1 MKKMGSHI
9 FYENVDLN
17 LKFDFNDLMEFFK
30 KTTENIKK
38 EFLDEDESLKMDLI
52 EKYVEKY
59 VDDKVKEKYGDN
71 FSLDVMDDAINISW
85 DIKVNSIKERH
96 IESWW
101 NKDQEKLNI
110 EKLKKENP
118 IQYILDNPHLI
129 PYGDSSD
136 KK

>member
-96 IESWW
+96 TESWW

-110 EKLKKENP
+110 ENTE
-118 IQYILDNPHLI
+118 
-129 PYGDSSD
+129 S
-136 KK
+136 